1 MIAFVFF
8 VSLDESSTMDAS
20 MSDAKCQKEYKLFI
34 KYYDKLKSL
43 LPISSLTPRLVSREV
58 ITVAEEEEIS
68 RQKALLFSKIDSAL
82 SSGFSKSF
90 YELLAIMKEYGG
102 DIATLAFEIDKK
114 LTAGV

>member
-1 MIAFVFF
+1 
-8 VSLDESSTMDAS
+8 MDAS

-68 RQKALLFSKIDSAL
+68 SNPRQKVILFSKIDSAL